1 MQTRRVVTIG
11 TSSGGIDAL
20 RTIIGALPRDFDAA
34 IAIVV
39 HTSPESPGVL
49 PEIIRRSGPLDAPPV
64 RSGEGLRRGVI
75 YVAPPDHHMLIEPG
89 RIRLTKGPREN
100 RFRPAIDPL
109 FRSAAQ
115 VYGPAAIGVVLTGN
129 LDDGTA
135 GLWAIKQLGGTA
147 IVQDPKDALYPSMP
161 QSALR
166 HVKVDYCVPL
176 AEIAPLLVRLTTE
189 AVDDAQPREVPEE
202 MAIEVKIAG
211 EEDPIGAGVTSLGK
225 PSIVACP
232 ECHGVLLQ
240 VKEAGRARFRCHTG
254 HAYSAESLLSEI
266 TEGVEVALW
275 NALRSAQEGSM
286 LMHQLAEHDEVSHA
300 AGDRARLLARA
311 RELDEQAAQLRAMV
325 TSTPTL
331 TTEP

>member
-1 MQTRRVVTIG
+1 MQTRRIVTIG

-39 HTSPESPGVL
+39 HTSPDSPGVL
-49 PEIIRRSGPLDAPPV
+49 PEIMRRAGPLDAPPV

-75 YVAPPDHHMLIEPG
+75 YMAPPDHHLLIEPG

-135 GLWAIKQLGGTA
+135 GLAAIKQLGGTA
-147 IVQDPKDALYPSMP
+147 IVQDPNEALYPSMP

-202 MAIEVKIAG
+202 MAVEVKIAR
-211 EEDPIGAGVTSLGK
+211 EEDPIGAGVASLGK
-225 PSIVACP
+225 PSMVACP

-240 VKEAGRARFRCHTG
+240 MKEAGLVRFRCHTG
-254 HAYSAESLLSEI
+254 HAYSSDSLLAEI
-266 TEGVEVALW
+266 TEGVETALW
-275 NALRSAQEGSM
+275 NALRSAQEGSI
-286 LMHQLAEHDEVSHA
+286 LMRHLAEHDGTSHGPA
-300 AGDRARLLARA
+300 DDARLLERA
-311 RELDEQAAQLRAMV
+311 RELEQQAEQLRAMV
-325 TSTPTL
+325 TSAATL
-331 TTEP
+331 TIER